1 MRVFGLTILVAL
13 GIVTATA
20 EGAGFDIV
28 GHRGTRGY
36 RPENTIPA
44 FQKALE
50 LGATKVEAD
59 VVATKDD
66 RIVVSHDPEV
76 SRDLCRGPY
85 VGRRFKTLTLEQVRK
100 MDCGTRRVN
109 DQFKKTQLAVPGA
122 HIPELGQILRV
133 VRPTPERLLVEIK
146 LDPTNKR
153 DYIPQKRMVRLLAR
167 TIRKQGMTRRVTVQ
181 SFNWGALRALA
192 RVEPKLRLVALA
204 NSVTVYP
211 NSPWLGGVR
220 VSAKPFTAGLSAA
233 ASRAGFD
240 GIAAAAPLI
249 SPTIIAGAHERGM
262 RVLAYTVDDPA
273 RMAALIGMDVDGIVT
288 DFPDRLR
295 EEARKSGV
303 RIAR

>member
-1 MRVFGLTILVAL
+1 LLTLLAVL
-13 GIVTATA
+13 GIGVAVA
-20 EGAGFDIV
+20 EAAGFDIV

-44 FQKALE
+44 FQEALK

-59 VVATKDD
+59 LVATKDD
-66 RIVVSHDPEV
+66 RVVVSHDPRV
-76 SRDLCRGPY
+76 SRDLCKGPY
-85 VGRRFKTLTLEQVRK
+85 VGRRFKTLTLEQVRR

-133 VRPTPERLLVEIK
+133 VRPTPERLLVEMK

-153 DYIPQKRMVRLLAR
+153 DFIPQKRFVRLVAR
-167 TIRKQGMTRRVTVQ
+167 TIRKQQMTGRVTVQ

-192 RVEPKLRLVALA
+192 RVQPKLRLVGLA

-211 NSPWLGGVR
+211 NSPWLGGVKI
-220 VSAKPFTAGLSAA
+220 SPKPFTAGLSAA
-233 ASRAGFD
+233 GFRAGFD

-249 SPTIIAGAHERGM
+249 SPTIIEGAHARGM
-262 RVLAYTVDDPA
+262 RVFAYTVDDPA
-273 RMAALIGMDVDGIVT
+273 KMADLIGMDVDGIVT

-295 EEARKSGV
+295 EEATKSGV